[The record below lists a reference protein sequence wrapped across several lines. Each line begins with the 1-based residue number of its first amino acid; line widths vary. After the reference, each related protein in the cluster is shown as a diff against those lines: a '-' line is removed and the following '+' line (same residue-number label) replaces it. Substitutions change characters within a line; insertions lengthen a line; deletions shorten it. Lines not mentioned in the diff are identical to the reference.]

1 MFTQLEENTVI
12 ISSGAEKSSGTG
24 IAMVYRYG
32 QVHCVV
38 STSTDTWFAA
48 IQREKLTMLNG
59 MYNLPG
65 TGGVISPSPTMLNVM
80 YNLPGTGGVMLSI
93 QQCQIITDDM
103 K

>member
-48 IQREKLTMLNG
+48 IQREKLAFHHFHQ
-59 MYNLPG
+59 
-65 TGGVISPSPTMLNVM
+65 VIISWSPTHGLKVIVN
-80 YNLPGTGGVMLSI
+80 SRHE
-93 QQCQIITDDM
+93 IITGRRRGYRWWITNVHM
-103 K
+103 FR